1 MKLIS
6 KIIKFELNNTMRSK
20 WVIVYSVFFLVLT
33 YLLFNF
39 ERDADKAALSLMNIV
54 LLVIPLISIIYGTMY
69 VYNSIDYI
77 QMVLCQPIDR
87 KSLFVGLFLGNSI
100 PLALGF
106 LSGTLLG
113 VILNG
118 ISFVTVFPLLIL
130 IILGVILTFI
140 FTSIA
145 FLTALKFNDKARGLG
160 ASILIW
166 LMLAVV
172 YDGMVLFIIYIF
184 REYPI
189 ENFVI
194 VLSLLNPIDLGRIFF
209 ILDFNISALM
219 GYTGAIFQKFFGST
233 FGSLISISVM
243 LIWFII
249 PLLFGLKNFN
259 KKDF

>member
-1 MKLIS
+1 
-6 KIIKFELNNTMRSK
+6 
-20 WVIVYSVFFLVLT
+20 
-33 YLLFNF
+33 
-39 ERDADKAALSLMNIV
+39 MNIV

-172 YDGMVLFIIYIF
+172 YDGIVLFIIYIF

-209 ILDFNISALM
+209 ILDFNIAALM

>member
-39 ERDADKAALSLMNIV
+39 ERDADKAVLSLINIV

-172 YDGMVLFIIYIF
+172 YDGIVLFIIYIF

-209 ILDFNISALM
+209 ILDFNIAALM

>member
-6 KIIKFELNNTMRSK
+6 KIIKFELSNTIRSK

-39 ERDADKAALSLMNIV
+39 ERDIDKAALSLVNIV
-54 LLVIPLISIIYGTMY
+54 LLVIPLICIIYGTMY

-118 ISFVTVFPLLIL
+118 ISFVTVLPLLIL
-130 IILGVILTFI
+130 IILGVVLTFI
-140 FTSIA
+140 FTLIA

-166 LMLAVV
+166 LVLAVV

-189 ENFVI
+189 ENFVLL
-194 VLSLLNPIDLGRIFF
+194 LSLLNPIDLGRIFF

-219 GYTGAIFQKFFGST
+219 GYTGALFQKFFGST
-233 FGSLISISVM
+233 FGSVISISVM
-243 LIWFII
+243 VIWFII
-249 PLLFGLKNFN
+249 PLLFGLRSFN

>member
-172 YDGMVLFIIYIF
+172 YDGIVLFIIYIF

-209 ILDFNISALM
+209 ILDFNIAALM

>member
-1 MKLIS
+1 
-6 KIIKFELNNTMRSK
+6 
-20 WVIVYSVFFLVLT
+20 
-33 YLLFNF
+33 
-39 ERDADKAALSLMNIV
+39 
-54 LLVIPLISIIYGTMY
+54 
-69 VYNSIDYI
+69 
-77 QMVLCQPIDR
+77 MVLCQPIDR

>member
-1 MKLIS
+1 MILIS

-118 ISFVTVFPLLIL
+118 ISFVKVFPLLIL
-130 IILGVILTFI
+130 IILGVVLTFI

>member
-118 ISFVTVFPLLIL
+118 ISFVKVFPLLIL
-130 IILGVILTFI
+130 IILGVVLTFI

>member
-130 IILGVILTFI
+130 IILGVVLTFI

>member
-106 LSGTLLG
+106 LSGTFLG

-172 YDGMVLFIIYIF
+172 YDGIVLFIIYIF

-219 GYTGAIFQKFFGST
+219 GYTGALFQKFFGST
-233 FGSLISISVM
+233 FGSIISISVM
-243 LIWFII
+243 VIWFTI
-249 PLLFGLKNFN
+249 PLLFGLRSFN